1 MNVYHFYMSVKPA
14 KFKLGLVVK
23 HKKFNFRGIIF
34 DVDPIFNNTD
44 EWLERIPEDRRPSKD
59 QPFYHVLAENED
71 KTVYIAYV
79 SQQNLEEDEEKNPF
93 THPSVKLIFDGK
105 DTEGNYII
113 KQSTN

>member
-1 MNVYHFYMSVKPA
+1 MSVKPA
-14 KFKLGLVVK
+14 KFKLGMVVK
-23 HKKFNFRGIIF
+23 HKKFSFRGIIF
-34 DVDPIFNNTD
+34 DVDPIVNNTD